1 MGTRLERVGLGP
13 NLAPR
18 CWLIPC
24 VHHNRDQKTAVSP
37 VPVVNPTLT
46 LKLGK
51 KANDLQSVETR
62 LIEENKA
69 LSMERSH
76 LSDLMAN
83 VQKMHNDIERSS
95 DRRRLEGQIQLLEN
109 QRFVVLSQTQC
120 SRPSGYMGDT
130 ATARICV
137 SSSTRSDRTF
147 DMLPHSMRS
156 KFKNCARRSIVRY
169 VGSCINVKQR
179 YGCNL

>member
-1 MGTRLERVGLGP
+1 MCEPSGREEDLGGEYIVALMP
-13 NLAPR
+13 
-18 CWLIPC
+18 
-24 VHHNRDQKTAVSP
+24 
-37 VPVVNPTLT
+37 
-46 LKLGK
+46 KLGK
-51 KANDLQSVETR
+51 NADDPQSVETR

-95 DRRRLEGQIQLLEN
+95 ENDRRRLEGQIQLLEN